1 MYLETERL
9 ILRRM
14 TAEDFED
21 FCAYAT
27 DPERCRMMGTAPL
40 RGREEALE
48 AFQWMLFNEKRF
60 YAVVLREENR
70 VIGDIVVQNYPE
82 EGVRPELA
90 GKTGRVLSFCI
101 ASAYRRRGYAAEAL
115 RALIGYLFE
124 SRGVDY
130 VVSGYFD
137 FNGPSAALHEKLG
150 FRFFTVSD
158 VPLPDGSRARATD
171 TILVNPSAPPA
182 YRGKV
187 SEK

>member
-1 MYLETERL
+1 MYLETDRL

-21 FCAYAT
+21 FYEYAP

-40 RGREEALE
+40 RSRKEALE
-48 AFQWMLFNEKRF
+48 AFQWLLFNEKRF
-60 YAVVLREENR
+60 YAIVLREENK
-70 VIGDIVVQNYPE
+70 VVGHIEVQNYPE

-90 GKTGRVLSFCI
+90 GKTGRVLSFCV
-101 ASAYRRRGYAAEAL
+101 SRAYQRRGYAAEAL

-130 VVSGYFD
+130 IVSGYFD
-137 FNGPSAALHEKLG
+137 FNGPSAALHRKLG
-150 FRFFTVSD
+150 FQVFAVSD
-158 VPLPDGSRARATD
+158 VPLPDGARARATD
-171 TILVNPSAPPA
+171 TILLNPSAPPA
-182 YRGKV
+182 YRGEV